1 MSGSIEERLAAARP
15 RAFAVAYRMLGTVSD
30 AEDVVQEALIRLH
43 RVIAKGQR
51 IESDAAYVAT
61 VTTRL
66 AIDHLRAVR
75 RQREQYVGDWLPEPL
90 LGEVADTDPAART
103 EMAES
108 LSLALLTTLE
118 SLSPEQRAVFL
129 LREVFGYGY
138 DEIAPIVGKSND
150 NVRQLAARAR
160 RHVAA
165 RRPRYEATEEQRR
178 RLAERF
184 FAAAIDGDIAGLETL
199 LAADV
204 VLQGDGGGR
213 VPALAGAIY
222 GRAHVSRTL
231 LAWAGHAVRAG
242 AEVSQTPVNGQ
253 PGAVVRDALGGVVSV
268 MSLDIAD
275 GLVIGVRAV
284 VNPEKLRHLGT
295 VGDMRGLLSAERDAS
310 GRTGASSDGSV

>member
-1 MSGSIEERLAAARP
+1 MNASIDERLAAARP

-30 AEDVVQEALIRLH
+30 AEDVVQEALMRLH
-43 RVIAKGQR
+43 RVIAAGER
-51 IESDAAYVAT
+51 IESDGAYVAT

-90 LGEVADTDPAART
+90 VGDVPDTDPAART

-138 DEIAPIVGKSND
+138 DEIAPIVGKSNA

-165 RRPRYEATEEQRR
+165 RRPRYPASEQQRR

-184 FAAAIDGDIAGLETL
+184 FAAAMDGDLAGLETL
-199 LAADV
+199 LASDV

-222 GRAHVSRTL
+222 GRARVSRTL
-231 LAWAGHAVRAG
+231 LAWAGQAVRAG
-242 AEVSQTPVNGQ
+242 ASVRRMPVNGL
-253 PGAVVRDALGGVVSV
+253 PGAVVLDADGGVVSV

-284 VNPEKLRHLGT
+284 ANPEKLRHIGA
-295 VGDMRGLLSAERDAS
+295 VGDLKGLLSAPR
-310 GRTGASSDGSV
+310 